1 MRRVTIS
8 TLRTRLAGTAAG
20 GLVGLLAA
28 GTAIGVGEL
37 LAAAVRP
44 QSSPVIAVG
53 GAAID
58 RTPRPLKEFAI
69 RQFGEND
76 KHVLLAGIFVTLAL
90 FAVVVGIVARRRPVL
105 GVLGILLFGV
115 VGAAAALSRPGG
127 GTRDLFP
134 SAIGAIAAA
143 GALLLLI
150 RPLRSPAAEVG
161 PAQDA
166 VPVAAGTRAGSGGG
180 TLLDPGRRGSTRADG
195 PGGNLRAELVG
206 VDRKRGASVDR
217 RGFLVTGAAV
227 TAVAALAGIAGRK
240 LQGLRFDAAGS
251 RADIRLPAAVSKAPA
266 LPSTVQVGV
275 PGVSPFIT
283 PNRSFYRVDTALVVP
298 QLPADTWQLTVH
310 GMVDRELTIDFTT
323 LLGRDLIERDIT
335 MTCVSNEVG
344 GTLLGTAR
352 WLGAPLKALL
362 EEAGVH
368 ADADQIVGTSSDGMT
383 IGTPVSAVMDG
394 RDAMLAVGMNGE
406 PLPLEHGFPVRMIV
420 PGLYG
425 YVSGTKWLVDLEL
438 TTFDKVDPYW
448 VKRGWVE
455 KAPIKT
461 SSRIDTPKPF
471 AQLRAGEV
479 AVAGVAWAQHRGI
492 AKVEVRVDGGPW
504 QPARLAADP
513 SSDLWVQWVYQWP
526 ATTGSH
532 TLAVRATDR
541 SGQTQVEQRTSPF
554 PSGSTG
560 WHSVVVTVF

>member
-1 MRRVTIS
+1 MTTTSSRRS
-8 TLRTRLAGTAAG
+8 RLAGPAAS
-20 GLVGLLAA
+20 GLAGLIAA

-58 RTPRPLKEFAI
+58 RTPRALKEFAI

-76 KHVLLAGIFVTLAL
+76 KHVLLTGIFVTLGL
-90 FAVVVGIVARRRPVL
+90 LAVVVGIVARRRPTL
-105 GVLGILLFGV
+105 GVAGILLFGL
-115 VGAAAALSRPGG
+115 VGAAAALSRPGAG
-127 GTRDLFP
+127 GRDLVP
-134 SAIGAIAAA
+134 SAVGAIAAA
-143 GALLLLI
+143 AALLLLI
-150 RPLRSPAAEVG
+150 RPLRSPAAQVVPSE
-161 PAQDA
+161 DA
-166 VPVAAGTRAGSGGG
+166 VPVAAGTPSGAG
-180 TLLDPGRRGSTRADG
+180 RADG
-195 PGGNLRAELVG
+195 PAGLRAELVG
-206 VDRKRGASVDR
+206 VDRKRGATVDR

-227 TAVAALAGIAGRK
+227 TAIAALAGVAGRR
-240 LQGLRFDAAGS
+240 LQVLRFDAAGS
-251 RADIRLPAAVSKAPA
+251 RADIRLPAAASPAPA
-266 LPSTVQVGV
+266 LPSGVQVGV

-298 QLPADTWQLTVH
+298 QLPADTWQLRVH
-310 GMVDRELTIDFTT
+310 GMVDRELMIDYRT

-344 GTLLGTAR
+344 GTLVGTAR

-362 EEAGVH
+362 AEAGVH

-406 PLPLEHGFPVRMIV
+406 PLPLEHGFPVRMLV

-438 TTFDKVDPYW
+438 TTFARADPYW

-455 KAPIKT
+455 KAPIRT

-471 AQLRAGEV
+471 ARLSAGTV

-492 AKVEVRVDGGPW
+492 AKVEVRIDDGAW

-513 SSDLWVQWVYQWP
+513 SSDLWVQWVHEWP
-526 ATTGSH
+526 ATAGSH

-541 SGQTQVEQRTSPF
+541 SGQTQVEERTSPF

-560 WHSVVVTVF
+560 WHSVVVTVS